1 MEVVV
6 QAGQRQAQTHLKILQ
21 GHFTELLSNVRQNL
35 AAPKMHLTLE
45 EEKRSASINNLS
57 ELLNM
62 LVAGSVDKIKSSL
75 QDLKVKSIELFNYR
89 AVILFGF

>member
-21 GHFTELLSNVRQNL
+21 VHFTELLSNVRQNL
-35 AAPKMHLTLE
+35 AAPKMHLSLE
-45 EEKRSASINNLS
+45 EEKRSPNVNNLS

-75 QDLKVKSIELFNYR
+75 QDLKVNIK
-89 AVILFGF
+89 